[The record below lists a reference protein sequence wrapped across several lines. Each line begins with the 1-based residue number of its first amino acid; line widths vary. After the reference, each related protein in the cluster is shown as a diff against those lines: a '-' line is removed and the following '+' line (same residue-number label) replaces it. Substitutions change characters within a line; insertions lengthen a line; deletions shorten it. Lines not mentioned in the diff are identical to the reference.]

1 MAKKPFINRLRV
13 FMAVGSLV
21 GFAGG
26 WTLLAQS
33 GAPASAADTTTAIV
47 VSAQAQPSDFI
58 EVAPSATAVPA
69 TDTPAATATTAA
81 STSATATATATA
93 VPTATATRVTQTT
106 AKTTV
111 LRTKSS

>member
-1 MAKKPFINRLRV
+1 MAKKPFINSLRV
-13 FMAVGSLV
+13 FMAVGSLM

-81 STSATATATATA
+81 MATATA
-93 VPTATATRVTQTT
+93 VPTATATKVTQTT

>member
-1 MAKKPFINRLRV
+1 MAKKPFFNSLRV

-47 VSAQAQPSDFI
+47 VSAQAQRSQHI
-58 EVAPSATAVPA
+58 LSLCARH
-69 TDTPAATATTAA
+69 A
-81 STSATATATATA
+81 SR
-93 VPTATATRVTQTT
+93 PGH
-106 AKTTV
+106 
-111 LRTKSS
+111 KSYVR